1 MKQLLSILVLS
12 AMLLSISGCAKQGK
26 ETVSLKVGNTGNS
39 IKPAMVVLAHEL
51 GYYQEEGLNV
61 TLETIPNLN
70 EGITAVEQGKL
81 DVLPLGVIPS
91 CTFIAQG
98 SPVVIFGGTISEGSE
113 AVVTAENKDVIREL
127 TDFKG
132 KTVACVRPETGHL
145 IMKNKMKQAGL
156 DIENDVDF
164 IELDGFQSVIEAVA
178 KGEADV
184 GFVNSGFGTVARKQG
199 LEVLFAVGEYAPDA
213 VCCRQT
219 TSKETIATKRN
230 ALVSFQVANLR
241 AYLTYRSDK
250 EKTITTLMNYS
261 GQDRAYVEACLY
273 DEVMKIT
280 LDPAKDRIEDF
291 YEALKDNGD
300 IDAATPHN
308 VADSVDNTIYK
319 DALDEMQK
327 RYPDDAALAALR
339 ESFTRN
345 NTGTQL

>member
-1 MKQLLSILVLS
+1 MKKLISILMLSTILLSV
-12 AMLLSISGCAKQGK
+12 SGCAKSSK
-26 ETVSLKVGNTGNS
+26 ELVPLKVGNTGNS

-51 GYYQEEGLNV
+51 GYYKEEGLDV

-113 AVVTAENKDVIREL
+113 AVVTTENKNSIRAL

-132 KTVACVRPETGHL
+132 KSVACVRPETGHL

-156 DIENDVDF
+156 DVENDVDF
-164 IELDGFQSVIEAVA
+164 IELDGFQSVIEAVL

-184 GFVNSGFGTVARKQG
+184 GFVNSGFGAVARKQG
-199 LEVLFAVGEYAPDA
+199 LEVLFPVGEYAPDA

-219 TSKETIATKRN
+219 TSKATIETKRD
-230 ALVSFQVANLR
+230 ALVRFQVANLR

-250 EKTITTLMNYS
+250 EKTITTLMTYS

-280 LDPAKDRIEDF
+280 LDPAKDRIQDF
-291 YEALKDNGD
+291 YEALKENGD
-300 IDAATPHN
+300 IDAATPYS
-308 VADSVDNTIYK
+308 VTDAVDNTIYK

-327 RYPDDAALAALR
+327 RYPDDAALAALH
-339 ESFTRN
+339 ESFLMN
-345 NTGTQL
+345 NT